1 MLSQTLSKLFQRDL
15 AILYREIESYKSED
29 SLWII
34 KEEINN
40 SGGNLALHLIGN
52 LRTYIGKNLGN
63 IPYIRNREAEF
74 SSKNIPKQTV
84 LTMIQE
90 MTEIV
95 LSTLSQINEE
105 RLAKIYE
112 EEVLSYEMT
121 TEYFLVHLHGHLTYH
136 TGQINYHRRLL
147 DSQIDYLLH

>member
-1 MLSQTLSKLFQRDL
+1 M